1 MVYHPAN
8 INHDESS
15 SSSSFLDNLLSA
27 ITFEKHLAI
36 MMVPHHH
43 RGGVSSPGIT
53 TTGHPK
59 DGRDEIDHHHHNIVQ
74 VERGSI
80 IISSDDH
87 DSLIDESKIETSWEI
102 YSKHF
107 HHRVVAERKRQSPAD
122 KEEIGS
128 LLTPNKSKETDNAP
142 PNNRDWGVDYTR
154 I

>member
-8 INHDESS
+8 NNHDES

-43 RGGVSSPGIT
+43 RGGVPSPGTIT
-53 TTGHPK
+53 TGQHPK

-80 IISSDDH
+80 IVSSDDH